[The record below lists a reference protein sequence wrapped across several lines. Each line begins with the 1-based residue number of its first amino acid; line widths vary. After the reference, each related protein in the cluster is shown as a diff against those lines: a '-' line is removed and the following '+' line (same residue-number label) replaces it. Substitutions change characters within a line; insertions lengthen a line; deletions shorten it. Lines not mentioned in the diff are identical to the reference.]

1 MLKFKNVRV
10 YCNETDTLDLNFI
23 VRRLQK
29 YFTGVKIDIRPNFLI
44 NIDNV
49 LAEQLVSII
58 ISDVKK
64 PFNEQPRV
72 KVQGELDQSVDYEK
86 NFPRYLIPNGI
97 SGSNSS
103 TKKQQ
108 YKELILYDG
117 FRMQRLFETM
127 INEDESNTDHVH
139 IVFEDRLVCTF
150 SDEDW
155 RYHAR
160 TILGGS
166 PSIIS
171 TAGIIEGP
179 AKPKEWYIKQMQ
191 VAANDR
197 GSDDDENNSNSSFS
211 EKEKYLDYGDYR
223 INFAAVGYA
232 LQALFF
238 FITEGNPFCNDINC
252 RLYNAH
258 WQEELIYS
266 QIQSK
271 RLCNEHAKL
280 LHKFNAICC

>member
-1 MLKFKNVRV
+1 MLKFRNVHV
-10 YCNETDTLDLNFI
+10 YCNEADTLDLNFI

-64 PFNEQPRV
+64 PFNEQPRI
-72 KVQGELDQSVDYEK
+72 KVQGGLDQNVDCEK

-103 TKKQQ
+103 IKKQ

-171 TAGIIEGP
+171 TTGIIEAP
-179 AKPKEWYIKQMQ
+179 AKPREWYIKQLQ
-191 VAANDR
+191 VAANDI
-197 GSDDDENNSNSSFS
+197 GGDGDENNSNSSSS

-258 WQEELIYS
+258 WQGELIYS

-271 RLCNEHAKL
+271 RLCNEHAKM

>member
-103 TKKQQ
+103 TKKQ

-171 TAGIIEGP
+171 TTGIIEAP

-191 VAANDR
+191 VAAYDI
-197 GSDDDENNSNSSFS
+197 GSDDDENNS
-211 EKEKYLDYGDYR
+211 DYHLVR
-223 INFAAVGYA
+223 KKSI
-232 LQALFF
+232 
-238 FITEGNPFCNDINC
+238 
-252 RLYNAH
+252 
-258 WQEELIYS
+258 LIMV
-266 QIQSK
+266 II
-271 RLCNEHAKL
+271 E
-280 LHKFNAICC
+280 